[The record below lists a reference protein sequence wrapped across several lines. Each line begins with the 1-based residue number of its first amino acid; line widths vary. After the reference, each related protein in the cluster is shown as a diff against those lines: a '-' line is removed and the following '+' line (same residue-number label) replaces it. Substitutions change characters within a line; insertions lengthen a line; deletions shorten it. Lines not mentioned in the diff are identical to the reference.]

1 MSKLFVVTKHE
12 YLKRVKSKAF
22 VIGTILTPLIF
33 ILISVLPG
41 VITLMDTGKTKRLVI
56 IDQTGKLFELS
67 RQAFVGGKVDLNKLK
82 ENPDLIDT
90 SPDAGE
96 KQLNALMKDKIELTE
111 FALNG
116 RSIEDAKSELNRQIL
131 KGEIDGYIIIPAD
144 VLTTRNV
151 QLYASNVNDFAF
163 LRQIEKNI
171 SRAILER
178 RFIEAKV
185 DKQLLDEVAK
195 SVKLSASKVSEIG
208 EENVSRAAFFLVMAI
223 GLLIFMSIIMY
234 GGVILSAVLEEKETR
249 IVEILFS
256 SVSSF
261 DLMLGKILGVSFVA
275 LTQYAIWGLLIGV
288 FAIYGTVILIAQG
301 INTSFPSIPVSHF
314 VYASLFLISGYLA
327 HAALFAF
334 AGSIVTNQ
342 EESQGAMFIMMMPLI
357 IAYLLTF
364 SVMRSPDSSMSVLTS
379 FIPLISS
386 VVMPVRIVAQTPPF
400 WQIALSLFLNFG
412 AAFVIVWVS
421 ARIYRIG
428 MLMYGKRANLPEIW
442 RWFRQA
448 R

>member
-1 MSKLFVVTKHE
+1 MGKLFVVTKHE

-33 ILISVLPG
+33 IAISVLPG
-41 VITLMDTGKTKRLVI
+41 LITLMDTGKTKRLVI
-56 IDQTGKLFELS
+56 IDQTEKLYELS
-67 RQAFVGGKVDLNKLK
+67 KQAFVGDKVDLNKLRD
-82 ENPDLIDT
+82 NPELIDT

-96 KQLNALMKDKIELTE
+96 KQLDALIKDKVELSE

-116 RSIEDAKSELNRQIL
+116 RSIDDVKQELNQRIL

-144 VLTTRNV
+144 VLTTRKV

-178 RFIEAKV
+178 RFIEASV
-185 DKQLLDEVAK
+185 DKQLLDEVSK

-208 EENVSRAAFFLVMAI
+208 EENVSRAAFFIVMAI

-288 FAIYGTVILIAQG
+288 FAIYGTVVLIAQG
-301 INTSFPSIPVSHF
+301 INTSFPSMPVSHF
-314 VYASLFLISGYLA
+314 IYSFLFLISGYLA

-364 SVMRSPDSSMSVLTS
+364 SVMRSPDSTMSVLTS

-400 WQIALSLFLNFG
+400 WQIALSLFLNFA
-412 AAFVIVWVS
+412 AAFVIVWLS

-442 RWFRQA
+442 RWFRQS
-448 R
+448 

>member
-96 KQLNALMKDKIELTE
+96 KQLDALMKDKIELTE

-116 RSIEDAKSELNRQIL
+116 RSIEDAKSELNTQIL